1 MSKRRVMSIRYVP
14 IPVFLFIVFLVV
26 LSGGCAKTPLEM
38 HYRVTSVDSTEQV
51 WPGLPEIPRYRYA
64 GELTGED
71 NFRPVDGS
79 RGEGVRKV
87 LRWLVGLGA
96 KRADR
101 IVLQRPQS
109 GTVDAQGRIFVTDT
123 SRAAV
128 FVFDPIAGQLDVWD
142 LAEWNTLFIAPIGV
156 TISDNEE
163 LLVTDAELGAVFHL
177 DQEGKPVGKIEH
189 ETLKRPTGITRDP
202 MTGLIYV
209 ADTKAHNI
217 KVFSRSGQLQRT
229 IGQPGTDPGTFNAP
243 THIDFVNNRLYVVD
257 TLNARVQTLTPEGK
271 PLSTVGERGLYV
283 GNLTHPKGVAADN
296 DGNVYVTES
305 FYDYLLIYD
314 DNGQFLLPIGGTGA
328 DAGRFFLP
336 AGLWMDQQE
345 RLYVADMFNG
355 RVMVL
360 QYLGG

>member
-1 MSKRRVMSIRYVP
+1 MSIRYVS
-14 IPVFLFIVFLVV
+14 ILLSLFIAFFVV

-38 HYRVTSVDSTEQV
+38 HFGVTSVGSTERV

-71 NFRPVDGS
+71 NFRPVEGS

-101 IVLQRPQS
+101 MILQRPQS
-109 GTVDAQGRIFVTDT
+109 GTVDTLGRIFVTDI
-123 SRAAV
+123 SRAGV
-128 FVFDPIAGQLDVWD
+128 FVFDPIAGQLEVWD
-142 LAEWNTLFIAPIGV
+142 RAEWNTPFVAPIGV
-156 TISDNEE
+156 TIADNQE
-163 LLVTDAELGAVFHL
+163 LLVTDAELGAVFRL

-189 ETLKRPTGITRDP
+189 ESLKRPTGIAHDVA
-202 MTGLIYV
+202 TGLIYV
-209 ADTKAHNI
+209 ADTKAHDI
-217 KVFSRSGQLQRT
+217 KVFSRYGQLQHT
-229 IGQPGTDPGTFNAP
+229 IGQPGTEPGAFNAP
-243 THIDFVNNRLYVVD
+243 THIDFVDNRLYVVD
-257 TLNARVQTLTPEGK
+257 TLNARVQTLTPQGK

-283 GNLTHPKGVAADN
+283 GNLTHPKGVAVDN

-314 DNGQFLLPIGGTGA
+314 ENGQFLLPIGGTGA
-328 DAGRFFLP
+328 DPGRFFLP
-336 AGLWMDQQE
+336 AGLWMDRQE